1 MSNEWDDGNEEFPGE
16 QPGES
21 DGIKKLRAAYDRQKK
36 ANEDMRAKMA
46 AFEARDRER
55 TLSDVLRSKNLNPK
69 LAQFYP
75 ANGEVSE
82 EKIGEWLTANA
93 DVFGAPSP
101 APKPNVDQIPQEL
114 RDAYEQF
121 QQPFGSPAD
130 QDLISQIKNFKVETD
145 EDMQKFIAF
154 MRQNPG
160 AVQNRG

>member
-1 MSNEWDDGNEEFPGE
+1 MSNEWDEMNEELPGV
-16 QPGES
+16 QPGEP
-21 DGIKKLRAAYDRQKK
+21 DGMKNLRAAYDRKVK
-36 ANEDMRAKMA
+36 AEKDLKDKLA
-46 AFEARDRER
+46 ALEARDRER
-55 TLSDVLRSKNLNPK
+55 TLSEVLRSKNLNPK

-82 EKIGEWLTANA
+82 EKIGEWLAANA

-101 APKPNVDQIPQEL
+101 TPKPNVDQIPQEL